1 MAKFREEYV
10 LRVTGGPSAGKEFV
24 LAASESTL
32 GRAVTA
38 DISLADMIISRHHTS
53 IYFEGDHWVVKDLES
68 TNGTWLNGR
77 RIKGP
82 TALPLATSVRLG
94 NTLFEIDRVTAKP
107 APAPSPDEPMI
118 SVRVAPMTVA
128 RPDVQASG
136 IIEVNRDQQKL
147 NAICQVQGLLATVE
161 LKQLYSRILEII
173 CDVIPTDRAHLLLMD
188 EYDNL
193 KPVAERDIAGVVP
206 RVSSE
211 TLSMT
216 VINYVRERHEGVLS
230 VDTSSDVRFQSESIS
245 GLNIR
250 SIMCV
255 PILGTEALCGMIHL
269 SVKKVDLNYA
279 EDGLKLISA
288 IACAAG
294 MAIENRR
301 LSDSNLRSERMAAV
315 GLMAASLS
323 HDVKNILSGLEG
335 CVSLLRV
342 SMDTNDSDLMN
353 EAWEM
358 LDGNHKRMSTLM
370 LDLLNLAREERP
382 PLLPHDLTPIM
393 EEVIDLV
400 AAQTRVEEIVV
411 RIAEGSRGEQPMVDL
426 DNRGLYRVLLNLL
439 NNAVDAVRERHGASG
454 KGVVDVDWSFDLHT
468 RTVTIRI
475 ADNGTGIPEKEQ
487 SRVFDLFHTSKGSS
501 GTGIGLAVSKQIID
515 NHRGKIHIE
524 SKAGRGT
531 AFILRLPI
539 TQEDVITSY
548 LTKSVYRDL

>member
-10 LRVTGGPSAGKEFV
+10 LKVTGGPSAGKEFN
-24 LAASESTL
+24 LTASESTL

-68 TNGTWLNGR
+68 TNGTWLSGR

-82 TALPLATSVRLG
+82 TPLPLATSVRLG
-94 NTLFEIDRVTAKP
+94 NTLFEIDRVTRDP
-107 APAPSPDEPMI
+107 APAPSADKSMI
-118 SVRVAPMTVA
+118 SVRVQPMTVSRA
-128 RPDVQASG
+128 GVQTSG

-147 NAICQVQGLLATVE
+147 NAICQVQALLATTE

-173 CDVIPTDRAHLLLMD
+173 CEVIPSDRAHLLVMD
-188 EYDNL
+188 DHDNL
-193 KPVAERDIAGVVP
+193 KPVAERDLAGVVP

-211 TLSMT
+211 TLSKTAM
-216 VINYVRERHEGVLS
+216 NYVRERLEGVLC
-230 VDTSSDVRFQSESIS
+230 VDTSADVRFQSESIS

-279 EDGLKLISA
+279 EDDLKVISA

-301 LSDSNLRSERMAAV
+301 LLDSNLRSERMAAV

-342 SMDTNDSDLMN
+342 SMDTKDEDLMN

-393 EEVIDLV
+393 DEVVDLV
-400 AAQTRVEEIVV
+400 AAQTRVENITV
-411 RIAEGSRGEQPMVDL
+411 RIADASRGEQPMVDL
-426 DNRGLYRVLLNLL
+426 DNRGLHRVLLNLL
-439 NNAVDAVRERHGASG
+439 TNAIDAVRERHQGNG
-454 KGVVDVDWSFDLHT
+454 EGVVEVDWSFDLHT
-468 RTVTIRI
+468 RAVTIRI
-475 ADNGTGIPEKEQ
+475 IDNGIGIPEKEQ
-487 SRVFDLFHTSKGSS
+487 SKVFDLFHTNKGKS
-501 GTGIGLAVSKQIID
+501 GTGIGLAVSKQIIE

-524 SKAGRGT
+524 SEAGNGT
-531 AFILRLPI
+531 TFVLRIPI
-539 TQEDVITSY
+539 TQEDVITSF
-548 LTKSVYRDL
+548 LSKGALRDL